1 MQVDACDFYLP
12 LMGYASR
19 CMRFL
24 FTVSELRK

>member
-24 FTVSELRK
+24 FTINGLCK